1 MSTGMTLAVLFMGE
15 AILLMSVIIALLFRK
30 NANANKKLR
39 QMMSERAEE
48 PGMNAHQLFDYLM
61 HETRE
66 FLDMD
71 DAGKINNKELSA
83 EEIRFLQFRMAYLQ
97 NEQTSLSGN
106 DQVQT
111 QWSRLFSGL
120 TDLLPQPPQEAAPVV
135 EVASQAWKK
144 AKESFSGMQDTMY
157 GYMGVVQDLVHDIS
171 ELASGNV
178 TADKVSAK
186 VAALEQFKE
195 KLFDNLDTLEGLTG
209 KDLLD
214 EVPGLDQEDLAD
226 SLDGFN
232 ELRTMLAQSGANID
246 SIKGLASSEQ
256 LSRADLAQL
265 EAEVN
270 KMDGASTDLKLCV
283 ETLKM
288 EQMRRLEEKI
298 VATEKES
305 SLFHEIGS
313 AAEVKS
319 NVPATPDDDGDIV
332 IDLDVGGPKKASAH
346 AEVQRRDDEPAEIDL
361 EKMLDRADVELS
373 GKPHS
378 KDAMVDADALLN
390 DEELNALLDGLP
402 SGAAKKR

>member
-1 MSTGMTLAVLFMGE
+1 MSTGMTLAILFMGE

-30 NANANKKLR
+30 NSKVNKQLQKL
-39 QMMSERAEE
+39 MSEQAEE
-48 PGMNAHQLFDYLM
+48 PGMNAHQLFDYLL

-66 FLDMD
+66 FMGLDEEN
-71 DAGKINNKELSA
+71 KINNEDLSP
-83 EEIRFLQFRMAYLQ
+83 EEIRFLQFRMAYLL
-97 NEQTSLSGN
+97 NEQTCLSGN

-111 QWSRLFSGL
+111 QWSRLFTGL
-120 TDLLPQPPQEAAPVV
+120 TDLLPKPQEQAAPVV

-157 GYMGVVQDLVHDIS
+157 GYMGVVQDLVHDIA
-171 ELASGNV
+171 ELASGNIS
-178 TADKVSAK
+178 ADVVGTK

-195 KLFDNLDTLEGLTG
+195 KLFDNLDTLEGITG

-226 SLDGFN
+226 SLHGFN
-232 ELRTMLAQSGANID
+232 ELRTMLTQSGANID
-246 SIKGLASSEQ
+246 SIKGLTSSEQ
-256 LSRADLAQL
+256 LSPEDLTRL
-265 EAEVN
+265 EAQVS

-288 EQMRRLEEKI
+288 EQLRRLEQKI
-298 VATEKES
+298 AETEKES

-332 IDLDVGGPKKASAH
+332 IDLDVGAPKQASAR
-346 AEVQRRDDEPAEIDL
+346 AVSQRHDEAPAEIDL
-361 EKMLDRADVELS
+361 EKMLDRAEVELS
-373 GKPHS
+373 AKPHT
-378 KDAMVDADALLN
+378 KDAEVDAGALLN
-390 DEELNALLDGLP
+390 DEELNALLEGLP
-402 SGAAKKR
+402 NGAAKKA